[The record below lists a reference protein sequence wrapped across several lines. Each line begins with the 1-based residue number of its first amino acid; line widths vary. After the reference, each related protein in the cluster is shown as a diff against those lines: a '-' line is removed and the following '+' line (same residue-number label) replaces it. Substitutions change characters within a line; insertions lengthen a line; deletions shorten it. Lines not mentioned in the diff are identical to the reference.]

1 MFSSYLGRQVA
12 VYRVVGLHYGSYA
25 QVGYVAL
32 RVAIPLTIGKLVA
45 PYTSIIIGGFIGF

>member
-12 VYRVVGLHYGSYA
+12 VYRVIGLHYGSYA

-45 PYTSIIIGGFIGF
+45 PYAALVISGVLGF